1 MHPPSKWKV
10 TVVSILQILTS
21 DDPLD
26 RPDFNAVDY
35 INTLFPTEQSLVN
48 IDDVVSTIRGKI
60 RSVGTIY
67 CTKALLTSFLYS
79 QQGLFV
85 YFCTN
90 IFLSQCILLAMISS
104 S

>member
-1 MHPPSKWKV
+1 MDPPSKWKV

-67 CTKALLTSFLYS
+67 CTIDLLTSFLYS

>member
-1 MHPPSKWKV
+1 M
-10 TVVSILQILTS
+10 TVVSIWQILTS

-67 CTKALLTSFLYS
+67 CTIALLTSFFIFTARLMCVFLY
-79 QQGLFV
+79 Q
-85 YFCTN
+85 YFP
-90 IFLSQCILLAMISS
+90 ISMYFIGNDLKLMS
-104 S
+104 